1 MAKPTIR
8 VIPLG
13 GLGEIGRNMMV
24 IEYEDQIIVVDA
36 GFMFPEEEM
45 LGVDLVLPDIT
56 YLVERRERVRAI
68 LLTHGHEDHVGA
80 LPFVLP
86 RLQVPVYGS
95 RLTLGLIRNK
105 LKEHKALAAADL
117 REVKAGDR
125 VELGPFKVEF
135 VHVAH
140 SIPDGMAL
148 AIETPVGMVV
158 HSGDFKMD
166 QTPVDGRPTDMAR
179 LAQLG
184 DGGVLLLMSD
194 STNSE
199 RDGFTASERTIG
211 TAFQELFAQSP
222 GRIIITT
229 FASNLYRVQQVL
241 DTAQRFKRKVAAVGR
256 SMQNNLSIAQELGY
270 VKPPGNV
277 LRKVED
283 LKKLPDEQVVILST
297 GSQGEPLSAL
307 TRIAANEHPQVK
319 IKPGDTVILSA
330 TPIPGNE
337 ELVSRTINNLYRHGA
352 RVFYSAR
359 NRVHA
364 SGHAAREELRLMLN
378 LVRPKYFVPIHG
390 EYRHLVHHGEL
401 AESVGIDPGRVMIV
415 DDGHA
420 VELGP
425 GGIHRGGRVPAGYV
439 FVDGLGVGDVG
450 HVVLRDRRALAEDGI
465 FIVVVTVDKE
475 SGRLVTAPELISR
488 GFVHQQSSEALL
500 ADAREQVVKTIHKQ
514 AEPNPE
520 HAVLKTTIR
529 DSMSR
534 YLYERI
540 HRRPMVIPVVVEV

>member
-1 MAKPTIR
+1 VTKRKLR

-13 GLGEIGRNMMV
+13 GLGEIGRNMMAL
-24 IEYEDQIIVVDA
+24 EYEDQIVVVDA
-36 GFMFPEEEM
+36 GFMFPEQEM
-45 LGVDLVLPDIT
+45 LGVDLVLPEIT
-56 YLVERRERVRAI
+56 YLVERRDKVLGI

-105 LKEHKALAAADL
+105 LKEHKALSHAVL
-117 REVKAGDR
+117 NEVKAGER
-125 VELGPFKVEF
+125 IELGPFKVDF
-135 VHVAH
+135 IHVAH
-140 SIPDGMAL
+140 SVPDCLAL
-148 AIETPVGMVV
+148 AIETPVGVV
-158 HSGDFKMD
+158 LHSGDFKMD

-184 DGGVLLLMSD
+184 DRGVLLLMSD
-194 STNSE
+194 STNAE
-199 RDGFTASERTIG
+199 RDGFTPSERTIG
-211 TAFQELFAQSP
+211 AVFHDLFGQSP
-222 GRIIITT
+222 GRLIITT

-241 DTAQRFKRKVAAVGR
+241 DTAHRFHRKVAAVGR
-256 SMQNNLSIAQELGY
+256 SMQNNLAIAQELGY
-270 VKPPGNV
+270 VRVPGGV
-277 LRKVED
+277 LVKLEDLRKV
-283 LKKLPDEQVVILST
+283 PDEQQVILST

-319 IKPGDTVILSA
+319 LKRGDTVILSA

-378 LVRPKYFVPIHG
+378 LVRPKYFLPVHG

-401 AESVGIDPGRVMIV
+401 AESVGIDRGRVMIV
-415 DDGHA
+415 DDGQT

-425 GGIHRGGRVPAGYV
+425 GEIHRAANVPAGYV

-450 HVVLRDRRALAEDGI
+450 SIVLRDRRALAEDGI
-465 FIVVVTVDKE
+465 FIVVVTVDRAK
-475 SGRLVTAPELISR
+475 GRLVVPPEIISR
-488 GFVHQQSSEALL
+488 GFVHQQSSEVLL
-500 ADAREQVVKTIHKQ
+500 GDARQEVIKTVSKLG
-514 AEPNPE
+514 EGNPE
-520 HAVLKTTIR
+520 WAVLKNTIR
-529 DSMSR
+529 DSMSK
-534 YLYERI
+534 YLYEQI

>member
-1 MAKPTIR
+1 MAKRNLRI
-8 VIPLG
+8 IPLG
-13 GLGEIGRNMMV
+13 GLGEIGRNMLALEFDEK
-24 IEYEDQIIVVDA
+24 ILVVDA

-56 YLVERRERVRAI
+56 YLVERRERVLAI

-86 RLQVPVYGS
+86 RLPVPVYGS
-95 RLTLGLIRNK
+95 RLTLGLIRDK
-105 LKEHKALAAADL
+105 LKEHRVLAGADL
-117 REVKAGDR
+117 REVEAGQR
-125 VELGPFKVEF
+125 VELGPFRVEF

-148 AIETPVGMVV
+148 AIETPIGMVV

-211 TAFQELFAQSP
+211 AAFQDLFSQSP

-241 DTAQRFKRKVAAVGR
+241 DTAHRFRRKVAAVGR
-256 SMQNNLSIAQELGY
+256 SMQHNLAIAQDLGY
-270 VKPPGNV
+270 VKPPEHV
-277 LRKVED
+277 LFKMED
-283 LKKLPDEQVVILST
+283 LRKLPDEQIVILST

-319 IKPGDTVILSA
+319 IKAGDTVILSA

-337 ELVSRTINNLYRHGA
+337 ELVSRTINNLYRRGA

-364 SGHAAREELRLMLN
+364 SGHASREELRLMLN
-378 LVRPKYFVPIHG
+378 LVRPQYFVPIHG

-401 AESVGIDPGRVMIV
+401 AESVGIDSGRVMIV
-415 DDGHA
+415 DDGHP

-425 GGIHRGGRVPAGYV
+425 GEIRRGPPVPAGYV

-450 HVVLRDRRALAEDGI
+450 SVVLRDRRALAEDGI

-475 SGRLVTAPELISR
+475 RGRLVSAPEVISR
-488 GFVHQQSSEALL
+488 GFVHQQSSEALM
-500 ADAREQVVKTIHKQ
+500 ADAREQVVKTVTKL
-514 AEPNPE
+514 AERNPE
-520 HAVLKTTIR
+520 WAVLKTTIR
-529 DSMSR
+529 DTLSR

-540 HRRPMVIPVVVEV
+540 HRRPMIIPVIVEV

>member
-1 MAKPTIR
+1 VAKPVLR

-24 IEYEDQIIVVDA
+24 LEYDDQIIVVDA

-105 LKEHKALAAADL
+105 LREHKALSTAEL
-117 REVKAGDR
+117 REVKTGDR

-140 SIPDGMAL
+140 SIPDGFAL
-148 AIETPVGMVV
+148 AIETPAGMVI

-184 DGGVLLLMSD
+184 EGGVLLLMSD

-241 DTAQRFKRKVAAVGR
+241 DTAQQFKRKVAAVGR
-256 SMQNNLSIAQELGY
+256 SMQNNLAIAQELGY

-378 LVRPKYFVPIHG
+378 LVRPKFFIPVHG

-401 AESVGIDPGRVMIV
+401 AESVGIDRGRVMIV
-415 DDGHA
+415 DDGHS

-425 GGIHRGGRVPAGYV
+425 GEIHRGGSVPAGYV
-439 FVDGLGVGDVG
+439 YVDGLGVGDVG
-450 HVVLRDRRALAEDGI
+450 QVVLRDRRALAEDGI
-465 FIVVVTVDKE
+465 FIVVVTVNKE
-475 SGRLVTAPELISR
+475 TGRLVAAPELISR

-500 ADAREQVVKTIHKQ
+500 ADAREQVVKTVHKQ
-514 AEPNPE
+514 PEPNPQY
-520 HAVLKTTIR
+520 AVLKTIIR
-529 DSMSR
+529 DSMTR